1 MTPTN
6 SKTLFLFLCDQ
17 MSKLDKK
24 EIDVATATAQSS
36 LARQAN
42 VARAYEL
49 KKMEQKLKEKYG
61 WHSNATYSADL
72 DD

>member
-17 MSKLDKK
+17 MAKLDRK
-24 EIDVATATAQSS
+24 EIDVQTATAQSS

-42 VARAYEL
+42 VVRMYEL
-49 KKMEQKLKEKYG
+49 KKKEQRIRAKYG
-61 WHSNATYSADL
+61 YTYSYLEEDL
-72 DD
+72 D